1 MKDEVAS
8 PVAKAT
14 TSKFKRKLQA
24 DKNYISVMGKIFAV
38 LQYFISKGPKQQTV
52 AFQEIAS
59 ALPFARTTVHRILY
73 SLGKLGYLEKVEGGS
88 HYRLAEKFFELT
100 EPAVHFRRLQSVAKS
115 VMVRLLIQFAET
127 VNLGVL
133 ENGHVTH
140 IDVLQSPSA
149 LRIAANPGERNPV
162 HSTALG
168 KAILAFLPEDEVE
181 SILEQNPLIKM
192 TPKTITQKA
201 RLFEHLA
208 TVREQGVVFD
218 LEENLTGVV
227 CVAAPIFD
235 RLGRVVASLS
245 VSGPASRMESK
256 LLQVQE
262 EVRQAGIE
270 ISRTLN
276 PQRGSTTGSHAS
288 RSNTAPA
295 EAQGHEAEAP
305 MNPSVR
311 PRGGPESFIRVEAE
325 SKK

>member
-1 MKDEVAS
+1 MAKGTAS
-8 PVAKAT
+8 N
-14 TSKFKRKLQA
+14 SKRKPQA

-38 LQYFISKGPKQQTV
+38 LQYFINRGGKQEPV

-73 SLGKLGYLEKVEGGS
+73 SLGKLGYLEKEGRS
-88 HYRLAEKFFELT
+88 HYRLAAKFFELT
-100 EPAVHFRRLQSVAKS
+100 EPAIHFRRLQSVARS
-115 VMVRLLIQFAET
+115 AMIRLLIQFAET

-133 ENGHVTH
+133 ENGQVTH
-140 IDVLQSPSA
+140 VDVLQSPSA
-149 LRIAANPGERNPV
+149 LRIAANPGERNPA

-192 TPKTITQKA
+192 TPKTITHKV

-208 TVREQGVVFD
+208 TVRELGVVVD

-235 RLGRVVASLS
+235 RMGRIVASIS
-245 VSGPASRMESK
+245 VSGPASRMEPK
-256 LLQVQE
+256 LSQVQV
-262 EVRQAGIE
+262 EVRNVGIE

-276 PQRGSTTGSHAS
+276 PRRDSPISAPSRPSHA
-288 RSNTAPA
+288 APVAA
-295 EAQGHEAEAP
+295 ETQDSEPPISHSAQ
-305 MNPSVR
+305 S
-311 PRGGPESFIRVEAE
+311 
-325 SKK
+325 